1 MPWRLIAFLVVLAL
15 VVAFVGFNI
24 QNTASISFGFYTLEA
39 VPVFL
44 SLFAAFFLGV
54 LVMLPFTLGKRRR
67 KGKQVKNSSTSPS
80 ETPKLTDESAGESS
94 GESAG
99 GGSKR
104 RRKKGKN
111 AAEAQGQK
119 TGAPKV

>member
-80 ETPKLTDESAGESS
+80 ETPKLTDESAGES
-94 GESAG
+94 AG

-104 RRKKGKN
+104 RRKKKKN